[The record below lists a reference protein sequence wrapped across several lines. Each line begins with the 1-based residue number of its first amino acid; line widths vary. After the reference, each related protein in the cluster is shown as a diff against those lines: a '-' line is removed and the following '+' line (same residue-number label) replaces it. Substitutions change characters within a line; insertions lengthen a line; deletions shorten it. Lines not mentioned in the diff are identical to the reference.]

1 MLEEQFEK
9 LYITF
14 RNNYCK
20 NLFSSVNEEEDS
32 LSPTEAYCVEAIY
45 LMNRPTIH
53 QFAEYV
59 NISQPNATY
68 RISNLI
74 DKGYVKKV
82 SSKADRREFYLE
94 VTDKFTNTYG
104 VNASFNM
111 DLMNGIREKFSKDE
125 ILQLEMMIERI
136 NDIMLSQGE

>member
-1 MLEEQFEK
+1 
-9 LYITF
+9 
-14 RNNYCK
+14 
-20 NLFSSVNEEEDS
+20 
-32 LSPTEAYCVEAIY
+32 
-45 LMNRPTIH
+45 MNRPTIH

>member
-136 NDIMLSQGE
+136 NDIMISQGE

>member
-9 LYITF
+9 LYIKF

-74 DKGYVKKV
+74 SKGYVKKV
-82 SSKADRREFYLE
+82 SSEADRREFYLE

-111 DLMNGIREKFSKDE
+111 DLMSGIREKFSKEE

-136 NDIMLSQGE
+136 NEIMLAQGE

>member
-74 DKGYVKKV
+74 NKGYVKKV
-82 SSKADRREFYLE
+82 SSEADRREFYLE

-111 DLMNGIREKFSKDE
+111 DLMSGIREKFSKDE

-136 NDIMLSQGE
+136 NDIMLSQEE